1 MLTFCFFAFCAPGRH
16 SGRRNRMAQH
26 AVISIRVS
34 MIFPEIM
41 LLFALLQV
49 FCLPEK
55 GDAAAEKA
63 PAKHGKKAKPDVPA
77 DHPGL
82 ARQWLPPIL
91 AAVVMMVVCG
101 AASRVIFGFLY

>member
-1 MLTFCFFAFCAPGRH
+1 
-16 SGRRNRMAQH
+16 
-26 AVISIRVS
+26 

-55 GDAAAEKA
+55 GDTAAENT

-91 AAVVMMVVCG
+91 AAVVMMAVCG

>member
-1 MLTFCFFAFCAPGRH
+1 
-16 SGRRNRMAQH
+16 
-26 AVISIRVS
+26 

-63 PAKHGKKAKPDVPA
+63 LAKHGKKAKPDVPA
-77 DHPGL
+77 DHHGL

-91 AAVVMMVVCG
+91 AAVVMMAVCG
-101 AASRVIFGFLY
+101 AVSRVIFGFLY